1 MTSIYSKL
9 NDAREEFHS
18 LELKK
23 TGHNKFAQYY
33 YFELGDFL
41 IPALRIFKKHG
52 LCAVVSFDKD
62 MARMEI
68 VDTAVGPEQPHSCIT
83 ITSPLGSASL
93 KGCQEIQNI
102 GACETFCRRY
112 LWVAALEIVEHD
124 ALDATTGSDK
134 KIAGP
139 VGVMGAV
146 LDELAPLTPGDK
158 EYFGELAER
167 VVSSLVNV
175 NVGAAYDLI
184 QLEKLDNEQQLHLA
198 SLLDSKTRAALK
210 IEGGRRRAAS

>member
-52 LCAVVSFDKD
+52 LCAIVSFTEKFASMQIHDTL
-62 MARMEI
+62 AGGEPI
-68 VDTAVGPEQPHSCIT
+68 VIH
-83 ITSPLGSASL
+83 SPLGSASL